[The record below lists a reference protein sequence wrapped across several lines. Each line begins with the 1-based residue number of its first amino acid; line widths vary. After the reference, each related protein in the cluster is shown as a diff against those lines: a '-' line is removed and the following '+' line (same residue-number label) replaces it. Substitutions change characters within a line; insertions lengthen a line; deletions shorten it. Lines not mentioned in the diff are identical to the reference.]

1 MIQNFVLPTKLVTDV
16 ITALIQFLLLFFPIM
31 YLESGQSILDSA
43 IKDPRNEAITLW
55 SCIVYTKGQRRLFGW
70 RAHDLCFLFFSLNHR
85 VTINLIHN
93 QSPPE
98 LSTSNIGFKKSYTV
112 CLYLELIKNRNFQH
126 LQRYLYKVDNILVLW

>member
-1 MIQNFVLPTKLVTDV
+1 MDEGPMIFVSCSLVGT
-16 ITALIQFLLLFFPIM
+16 IEL
-31 YLESGQSILDSA
+31 Y
-43 IKDPRNEAITLW
+43 
-55 SCIVYTKGQRRLFGW
+55 
-70 RAHDLCFLFFSLNHR
+70 R